1 MSHRIL
7 ITGSSGLVGSALWL
21 ALQTR
26 GIEVRGLDLRGRGV
40 DAGDVRD
47 VEHVHAAVQDCD
59 GVIQLAAVSRVIWA
73 ERDPALCRETNV
85 DGLRNVLEAALQSRR
100 RPWLLFASSRE
111 VYGQPT
117 RLPATE
123 DAPLR
128 PVNTYGRSKV
138 EGERMVEAAKTEGLR
153 AAIIRLSNVFGS
165 TTDHA
170 DRVVPAFARAAARG
184 LPLRVEGAEHT
195 FDFTHM
201 DDVTRGILA
210 LVELLLEGREA
221 PPPIQFV
228 SGTPTTLEELAAL
241 AMQIAGGTSTL
252 TYAPPRDFDVAR
264 FYGNRDRARRLLDWS
279 PRVSLRQGLTRLIDD
294 FGVACAQPQQLEAQ

>member
-210 LVELLLEGREA
+210 LVEL
-221 PPPIQFV
+221 
-228 SGTPTTLEELAAL
+228 S
-241 AMQIAGGTSTL
+241 
-252 TYAPPRDFDVAR
+252 
-264 FYGNRDRARRLLDWS
+264 ARRTRGAASHPVRQRHPHDPRGTRSAGHADRGRHIDLDLCPAS
-279 PRVSLRQGLTRLIDD
+279 RLRRGAVLRQSRSRSSTSRLVAPGLAPAGADSPHR
-294 FGVACAQPQQLEAQ
+294 